1 LPPELT
7 VSARPQLQPARKLP
21 SGAKCLIDLPSFY
34 QPPRESRRENNK
46 SSWASRIVRFFR
58 HPLQRIPLYAFVLP
72 FQLAALVTSP
82 AIPVFSQDSP
92 ISLVDLG
99 SDTRS

>member
-1 LPPELT
+1 M
-7 VSARPQLQPARKLP
+7 
-21 SGAKCLIDLPSFY
+21 PSFY

-46 SSWASRIVRFFR
+46 TSQVSRVVRFFR
-58 HPLQRIPLYAFVLP
+58 RPLHRVSPCRTLQRIPLYAFVLP

-92 ISLVDLG
+92 FSLVDLG
-99 SDTRS
+99 LSMRP